1 METWSVAVNRSRR
14 HLSFACVPLFAAAM
28 AAFPRPA
35 HADRITPPP
44 VPENIQ
50 VEAGHKAYFVGHAFG
65 TQNYICLPSSNSP
78 TGFAW
83 TLFGP
88 QANLFNDAGRQ
99 VMTHFSSANAEE
111 VDNPVRPVWQH
122 SKDTSAVWGRMVP
135 NGSVAVPGAIPW
147 LLIEVVR
154 DEEGPSG
161 GSKMTVTTF
170 IQRLNT
176 VGGTAPATGC
186 AGYGDIGQRK
196 YVPYEADYFFYKAER
211 SHGKESDEF

>member
-28 AAFPRPA
+28 TAFPRPA

-50 VEAGHKAYFVGHAFG
+50 VEADHKAYFVGHAFG
-65 TQNYICLPSSNSP
+65 TQNYVCLPSSSSP

-88 QANLFNDAGRQ
+88 QANLFNDADRQ
-99 VMTHFSSANAEE
+99 ITTHFSRP
-111 VDNPVRPVWQH
+111 NPDENDTVRPVWQH
-122 SKDTSAVWGRMVP
+122 SRDTSSVMARMVP
-135 NGSVAVPGAIPW
+135 NGFVKVPGAIDW
-147 LLIEVVR
+147 LLLEVIR
-154 DEEGPSG
+154 TEEGPTG
-161 GSKMTVTTF
+161 GDKLKGTTF

-176 VGGTAPATGC
+176 VGGVAPATGC
-186 AGYGDIGQRK
+186 TQLAEVGNRQ
-196 YVPYEADYFFYKAER
+196 YVPYAADYFFYR
-211 SHGKESDEF
+211 QDRRHDDESGDF